1 VDCRNEKAAS
11 QRLAGYPA
19 HLTRGFQYP
28 NRLDTDYGLSVA
40 PLAGVV
46 VVPSVSVAGGVVVVV
61 VVVSSASPLHPA
73 TTKAA
78 IMIIIANK
86 LLIARSPEIKVSQ
99 ILAPDCRGI
108 PLNMVQRRAN
118 V

>member
-1 VDCRNEKAAS
+1 VCRNEKSRKPSARREAA
-11 QRLAGYPA
+11 LA
-19 HLTRGFQYP
+19 RGFQYP

-46 VVPSVSVAGGVVVVV
+46 SVVVSVVVVPVPVPVVVVV
-61 VVVSSASPLHPA
+61 VPLSAASSLHPA

-86 LLIARSPEIKVSQ
+86 LLIARSPEMKW
-99 ILAPDCRGI
+99 
-108 PLNMVQRRAN
+108 
-118 V
+118 